1 MSSAAVGVL
10 CCNSDKTK
18 HTNQTK
24 TLFLRGIWLY
34 KLQWRLFS
42 LHKWDTEYLKLLSL
56 PPPPPAPPH
65 INTQG
70 DETKLL
76 VPPRLLSLAVLSPGL
91 LTLRGAVIVQ
101 QENIS
106 SEISSRASNIHPD
119 SYRRRYNCLFPP
131 LPQRKNT
138 RSRLK
143 KITAYCL
150 FISVR
155 KTLKVLYDICA
166 NIYIYPPTTTT
177 TPLPQHPHTHT
188 VMIPAH
194 NV

>member
-56 PPPPPAPPH
+56 PPAPPH

-119 SYRRRYNCLFPP
+119 SYRRRYNCLFSPP
-131 LPQRKNT
+131 SSAQKHPFPFEKDHSLLPFYICQEDIK
-138 RSRLK
+138 SALWHL
-143 KITAYCL
+143 CQH
-150 FISVR
+150 
-155 KTLKVLYDICA
+155 LYL
-166 NIYIYPPTTTT
+166 PPHHHHHP
-177 TPLPQHPHTHT
+177 TPSTPTYTHRND
-188 VMIPAH
+188 PCS
-194 NV
+194 

>member
-1 MSSAAVGVL
+1 M
-10 CCNSDKTK
+10 CCHSDKP
-18 HTNQTK
+18 QCE
-24 TLFLRGIWLY
+24 
-34 KLQWRLFS
+34 LQQ
-42 LHKWDTEYLKLLSL
+42 HLLSL
-56 PPPPPAPPH
+56 HTVRVLKAPPPYKH
-65 INTQG
+65 T

-76 VPPRLLSLAVLSPGL
+76 VPPRPLSLAALSSGL

-101 QENIS
+101 REHIS
-106 SEISSRASNIHPD
+106 SEISSRRQSPSWTRAAADIIAFFSPSSCRN
-119 SYRRRYNCLFPP
+119 S
-131 LPQRKNT
+131 

-166 NIYIYPPTTTT
+166 DIYIHPP
-177 TPLPQHPHTHT
+177 PPPAPRPPHTHT